1 MKSLAFKKWLRK
13 SDIMK
18 LSICIPVYNF
28 DIRELVFDLKREID
42 SQNIDAEILL
52 IDDASKEEC
61 RQINRGLQ
69 NIAHQFI
76 FLEQNIGRSRIRNLF
91 LQYAAGEYFLFLDC
105 DGKITENNFL
115 KKYIQFIQEYP
126 GTQIIYGGRKV
137 LDAPEDSDHY
147 LRWKF
152 AVERENLP
160 VELRREKPYLSF
172 QTNNFVIR
180 KDILQR
186 VDFNPEFQKY
196 GYEDLLFA
204 MDLKAEHIKIDHIDN
219 PVLNN
224 DLESNSIYL
233 GKVEESVESLSHMLK
248 DEKLNSKL
256 SEVKL
261 VKLYNKLKN
270 TPFKIVLGLLFN
282 RAEGNIKRK
291 LLKGNVNL
299 RYLDM
304 YKLGLLFRKMK

>member
-1 MKSLAFKKWLRK
+1 
-13 SDIMK
+13 MK

-28 DIRELVFDLKREID
+28 DVRELVFDLKKEID
-42 SQNIDAEILL
+42 SQKIDAEIIL
-52 IDDASKEEC
+52 IDDASDAAFKSINEE
-61 RQINRGLQ
+61 LQ
-69 NIAHQFI
+69 DQVEKLV
-76 FLEQNIGRSRIRNLF
+76 FLNKNIGRSRIRNLF
-91 LQYAAGEYFLFLDC
+91 LQYSLGEYLLFLDC
-105 DGKITENNFL
+105 DGKITEKDFL

-126 GTQIIYGGRKV
+126 GSQIIYGGRKV

-172 QTNNFVIR
+172 QTNNFMIR
-180 KDILQR
+180 KDILEK
-186 VDFNPEFQKY
+186 VSFNPEFQKY

-224 DLESNSIYL
+224 DLESNNVYL
-233 GKVEESVESLSHMLK
+233 GKVEESVNSLSHMLK
-248 DEKLNSKL
+248 DEELNSKL
-256 SEVKL
+256 LEVKL
-261 VKLYNKLKN
+261 VKLYNKLRN
-270 TPFKIVLGLLFN
+270 TPFKVLGLLFN
-282 RAEGNIKRK
+282 IGEGNIKRK

-299 RYLDM
+299 WYLDI